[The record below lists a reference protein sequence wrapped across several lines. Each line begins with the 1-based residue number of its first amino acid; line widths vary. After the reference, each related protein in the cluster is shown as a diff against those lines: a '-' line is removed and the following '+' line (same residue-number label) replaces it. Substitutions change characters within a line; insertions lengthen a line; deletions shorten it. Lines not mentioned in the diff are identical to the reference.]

1 MILVLWIISYMI
13 LKWKRENN
21 GEEYVLRLKIYSI
34 LFTMQ
39 AFIFRK
45 NFVEKW
51 SQTLVSIF
59 IGKDN
64 KPIIFFSLTKP
75 QVYLLTD
82 RGFDALFDEFF
93 VHDLR

>member
-1 MILVLWIISYMI
+1 MERGPFTNENRYAAGTRYGNLFYLVFAAIAIGLTMILVLWIISYMI

-45 NFVEKW
+45 NFVEK
-51 SQTLVSIF
+51 
-59 IGKDN
+59 
-64 KPIIFFSLTKP
+64 
-75 QVYLLTD
+75 
-82 RGFDALFDEFF
+82 
-93 VHDLR
+93 